1 MMKKLQYSQKVT
13 LNKIEYKTARKK
25 EEEKTFSFLP
35 IPCLNYTLFS
45 SVLLPSRKREYLP
58 FVLSEW
64 VSCFGLDFSVYSSL
78 LRISGFSLLLHLK
91 HFLVSLSQTTTK
103 TIKLSPFLSLTSSPS
118 TTLNPPSTPQI
129 SPFSAY
135 QHRLCPPFHNHMDF
149 LFCVHVCVLFYCVLG
164 PATQHVGS

>member
-1 MMKKLQYSQKVT
+1 MPV
-13 LNKIEYKTARKK
+13 
-25 EEEKTFSFLP
+25 
-35 IPCLNYTLFS
+35 PCLNYTLLS

-78 LRISGFSLLLHLK
+78 LRISGFSLLHLK
-91 HFLVSLSQTTTK
+91 HFLVSVSQTTTR

-129 SPFSAY
+129 SPFSACRH
-135 QHRLCPPFHNHMDF
+135 QLCPLYNHMDF
-149 LFCVHVCVLFYCVLG
+149 VFCVHVCVLFYCFLG
-164 PATQHVGS
+164 PATRHVGSVRAQVSSRLGPCLSCSLLLFTYCT